1 VVKLLEI
8 KQKWERV
15 PAPDMHAAVADFEAH
30 LIAVLR
36 RQKFTICP
44 PRNANEFRDA
54 STLMPPAPSLT
65 KSRQPGR

>member
-1 VVKLLEI
+1 MKLVEI

-15 PAPDMHAAVADFEAH
+15 PAPDMPAALADFEAH

-44 PRNANEFRDA
+44 PHRANDLPCATTSMRQ
-54 STLMPPAPSLT
+54 
-65 KSRQPGR
+65 KSIPQKYRGLGR